1 MEKDTEVMQTGKNE
15 LETMVSIM
23 QKLEKE
29 GFVTQ
34 FKASEKGLESLATG
48 RVYQP
53 SEVKIDSFYRFEG
66 ESDPEDN
73 SVLYAI
79 ITHDGEKGTLT
90 DGYSNSSDLRVGEF
104 LRKVKEIAKG
114 F

>member
-15 LETMVSIM
+15 LETLVSIM
-23 QKLEKE
+23 HKLEKE

-34 FKASEKGLESLATG
+34 FKVGEKGLESLATG

-53 SEVKIDSFYRFEG
+53 SEVKIDNFYRFEG

-79 ITHDGEKGTLT
+79 ITHDNEKGTLV
-90 DGYSNSSDLRVGEF
+90 DGYSNSSDPEVGEF
-104 LRKVKEIAKG
+104 LRKVQGIAKG